1 MEIQE
6 FITNFSNQFDDPDAV
21 ILSPE
26 TNFHSLDEWNS
37 LTGLMTIAMAD
48 ESYGVTLT
56 PDELKEAVTVQDLFN
71 TIRSKK

>member
-6 FITNFSNQFDDPDAV
+6 FITNFRNQFDDPDAV
-21 ILSPE
+21 ALSPD

-56 PDELKEAVTVQDLFN
+56 PDELKKAITVQDLFD
-71 TIRSKK
+71 TILSKK